1 MSMLLI
7 CVSAVNLNKHFFQL
21 KIGLCLLSKSQDHSG
36 QNKFTNPYLKFKAD
50 FGPQFKGNCC
60 LYTILRKKKA
70 REIDS

>member
-36 QNKFTNPYLKFKAD
+36 QNKFTNPKFPFQNHIIGGMSNKTTLT
-50 FGPQFKGNCC
+50 FNTF
-60 LYTILRKKKA
+60 
-70 REIDS
+70 